1 MKPVNIEVT
10 SDFICPWCWIGHH
23 HLRQAIDMANVKTAP
38 QIRYVPY
45 ELNPSMPA
53 EGMNRRIYRSTKFG
67 SWVRSVAMDADVT
80 LAGQRAGVTFNYD
93 KVEMTPNTRL
103 AHRLMYFA
111 QLQGDA
117 EKTNVLFDSIFVA
130 YFSEGRDIGKLDV
143 LIELAEAAGFDGNM
157 ARSFLESEQGNS
169 EVAQSEL
176 TAQERGVRSV
186 PNISIGDYRVVG
198 AQPVDV
204 IADLLKESATEYL
217 LNVDAT

>member
-23 HLRQAIDMANVKTAP
+23 HLRQAIDMANAKTAP
-38 QIRYVPY
+38 QVRYVPY

-67 SWVRSVAMDADVT
+67 SWARSMAMDADVT

-93 KVEMTPNTRL
+93 KIEMTPNTRL

-117 EKTNVLFDSIFVA
+117 EKNNVLFDSIFVA

-143 LIELAEAAGFDGNM
+143 LIEQAEAAGFDGNM

-204 IADLLKESATEYL
+204 IADLLKESAT
-217 LNVDAT
+217 